1 VKLNVESKK
10 QPKQLG
16 GVGQTRLEDRG
27 SIPGKDR
34 DFCLRYRVQTGSG
47 AHPLSYS
54 IGSRGYIPEYKAA
67 GMLT

>member
-27 SIPGKDR
+27 SFTGRGWDYVSPR
-34 DFCLRYRVQTGSG
+34 RRVQTASG
-47 AHPLSYS
+47 PQRVPGGGGGFPGCKSAV
-54 IGSRGYIPEYKAA
+54 A
-67 GMLT
+67 LT